1 MLCHSKISEIT
12 PNLTIKMFTNL
23 STRQLNYLVC
33 TSLFLF
39 SLNTNSEASLPE
51 SLSIEV
57 KDVIEWDTTSGQ
69 TYQLQKSTT
78 SGVWNDEGSLGQGD
92 GHSVQHE
99 LHTLEPGA
107 EYRLVK
113 TMNVPVNHATNWD
126 DFASSEI
133 PGAEVSGENNDIF
146 NLPNG
151 SVEWDGFYNTL
162 TSIYPL
168 KFTNGGSITFTAY
181 VQGGGDAHIFFR
193 FEKDPYPEIEP
204 YFNIGDSEVTWQD
217 QAGSTA
223 TKSMPSW
230 PSSNSAI
237 KISGGTPTNYTINI
251 PSQGSN
257 TFSSL
262 VLYIVENETPIVLQD
277 ILVTDDQTVAGG
289 QEIESLSTEMITEV
303 SWPSLNGVE
312 YDVMESSNLVD
323 WSDAGTD
330 VLGDG
335 STKTVTMTM
344 DQASRF
350 IRVIRPDYELFAP
363 SDPSTQ
369 PSLIENALNLA
380 WNPSTTPTVVGYR
393 VYYGTEQNNLNQT
406 IDVPDGNSVTIENL
420 IPETTYFFAVVSIDI
435 NDEQSDLTAAQV
447 SGEASTITLVPLYNE
462 ETDLEAPSVTTEHA
476 LVTIG
481 SDRGRLRH
489 AREGQFQLYDQYA
502 SAYWDGRAYYYE
514 IIDRVGY
521 DSNQGGNW
529 SSEWDDTIT
538 INMITQYPLNSDYHT
553 GAAEMRTF
561 HLSMAVYRWNF
572 DAIDENSY
580 GRRKIDGTLEFHNPT
595 YDSEGNMTTNY
606 LPANAPL
613 HYYTHTLKPSDAL
626 TGPMGIG
633 DTFEIEL
640 SQFGLPTNIGGQANY
655 YATAFLYKVGTGLLP
670 WYGEGNS
677 LTATPLPTSAKLG
690 GGITQHTPYSNEP
703 YHAFKQM
710 AYNLSY
716 NNGQKFMDGR
726 RLHHTDFSDGSHSE
740 LGNIIFAEHTNEL
753 GPKFV
758 NASCVE
764 CHTNNG
770 RAIPNKPGDLMNKS
784 IVRVGLDSSGTH
796 HDTFGSVLQ
805 VAGSDKEMLAYRD
818 NYEII
823 EGEYGDGTSYTLRKP
838 KYSFSGNTPDFYSVR
853 SAPQLVGLGL
863 LEAIDENR
871 IISLS
876 NSQNQDNDKIKGKY
890 NIIEDPFGEYRIGRF
905 GYKASKASVTHHIA
919 SALNTDMGVTTNI
932 YPTIDFEE
940 LQPGVTP
947 TIEVSDEELDL
958 MYRYVALLAVMPQRE
973 FNDTAVIQGK
983 ELFNQANCVV
993 CHVETHVTSQYHPL
1007 TELRNQ
1013 TIHPYTDLLLH
1024 DMGPGL
1030 ADNMGEGLASGSEWR
1045 TAPLWNIGYTE
1056 GVSGY
1061 PGTKDH
1067 YNQIGAYVGVPSEG
1081 EAYLHDGRARTL
1093 EEAIL
1098 WHGGE
1103 AEASKEAFKTMS
1115 ASDRSK
1121 LITFL
1126 KSL

>member
-1 MLCHSKISEIT
+1 MKPTHSIQSFAY
-12 PNLTIKMFTNL
+12 LTLAGLAFL
-23 STRQLNYLVC
+23 SLKPQL
-33 TSLFLF
+33 
-39 SLNTNSEASLPE
+39 EASLPE
-51 SLSIEV
+51 SLTIEV
-57 KDVIEWDTTSGQ
+57 KNVLQWDTSSGQ
-69 TYQLQKSTT
+69 TYQLQKSTNVNSWENIAT
-78 SGVWNDEGSLGQGD
+78 AGESSGNQ
-92 GHSVQHE
+92 VQHE
-99 LHTLEPGA
+99 IATLESGA
-107 EYRLVK
+107 QYRVVK
-113 TMNVPVNHATNWD
+113 TTEGHENELAIWSA
-126 DFASSEI
+126 FAD
-133 PGAEVSGENNDIF
+133 SGSTVDGTNNDIF
-146 NLPNG
+146 EYPTG
-151 SVEWDGFYNTL
+151 AQPWAGFANDATGM
-162 TSIYPL
+162 YPL
-168 KFTNGGSITFTAY
+168 TFSNGGTINFTAA
-181 VQGGGDAHIFFR
+181 VEDGGTAHIYFR
-193 FEKDPYPEIEP
+193 FEANVYPHVDPH
-204 YFNIGDSEVTWQD
+204 FNVGENTWTGDRNNMPSNYAYKIT
-217 QAGSTA
+217 GST
-223 TKSMPSW
+223 
-230 PSSNSAI
+230 
-237 KISGGTPTNYTINI
+237 PTEYSINI
-251 PSQGSN
+251 PSQGNN
-257 TFSSL
+257 TFNSL
-262 VLYIVENETPIVLQD
+262 VWYIIERDKPVILQNVR
-277 ILVTDDQTVAGG
+277 ITDDSTVTGE
-289 QEIESLSTEMITEV
+289 QEIETLSPEMITEV
-303 SWPSLNGVE
+303 SWSTFNGVE

-323 WSDAGTD
+323 WSDSGTD

-363 SDPSTQ
+363 TNPSTQ
-369 PSLIENALNLA
+369 PSIIENALNLT

-393 VYYGTEQNNLNQT
+393 VYYGTNYNNLNQT
-406 IDVPDGNSVTIENL
+406 IDVSDGNSVTIENL
-420 IPETTYFFAVVSIDI
+420 IPETTYFFAVVSINI

-447 SGEASTITLVPLYNE
+447 SGEAELLSFVPLFNE
-462 ETDLEAPSVTTEHA
+462 DTDLEEPSVTTENA

-538 INMITQYPLNSDYHT
+538 INMITQYPLISDYHM

-561 HLSMAVYRWNF
+561 HLSMAVYNWNF
-572 DAIDENSY
+572 DAIAESSY

-606 LPANAPL
+606 LPNDEPL

-640 SQFGLPTNIGGQANY
+640 SQFGLPVTIGGQANY
-655 YATAFLYKVGTGLLP
+655 YATAFLYKVGTGMLP
-670 WYGEGNS
+670 WYGEGNN
-677 LTATPLPTSAKLG
+677 LTATPLPISAKLG

-740 LGNIIFAEHTNEL
+740 PYNIIFAEHTNEL

-770 RAIPNKPGDLMNKS
+770 RAIPNDPGELMNKS
-784 IVRVGLDSSGTH
+784 IVRVGLDSSGSH
-796 HDTFGSVLQ
+796 HDTLGSVLQ
-805 VAGSDKEMLAYRD
+805 VAGSNKEMLAYRD

-823 EGEYGDGTSYTLRKP
+823 EGKYGDETSYTLRKP
-838 KYSFSGNTPDFYSVR
+838 IYSFSGNTPDFYSVR

-876 NSQNQDNDKIKGKY
+876 NSQNQDNDTIKGKY
-890 NIIEDPFGEYRIGRF
+890 NIIEDPFGNPRVGRF

-932 YPTIDFEE
+932 YPTTDFEE

-973 FNDTAVIQGK
+973 FNDVDVILGK

-1061 PGTKDH
+1061 PGGKDH
-1067 YNQIGAYVGVPSEG
+1067 YNQTGSYVGVPSEG

-1103 AEASKEAFKTMS
+1103 AEASKEAFRTMS

>member
-1 MLCHSKISEIT
+1 MNPTFSIQSFAHLIVAGLI
-12 PNLTIKMFTNL
+12 FL
-23 STRQLNYLVC
+23 SLKPQL
-33 TSLFLF
+33 
-39 SLNTNSEASLPE
+39 EASLPE
-51 SLSIEV
+51 SLTIEV
-57 KDVIEWDTTSGQ
+57 KNVLQWNTSSEH
-69 TYQLQKSTT
+69 TYQLQRSTNANLWENIATVGQSNGNLAQYEIT
-78 SGVWNDEGSLGQGD
+78 SIEPNTAYRVEYKTNVIANETIIFDEAFGGAQITEGGD
-92 GHSVQHE
+92 GDTYYNIPSDAASWAGVAN
-99 LHTLEPGA
+99 LATNAHTL
-107 EYRLVK
+107 Y
-113 TMNVPVNHATNWD
+113 
-126 DFASSEI
+126 
-133 PGAEVSGENNDIF
+133 
-146 NLPNG
+146 
-151 SVEWDGFYNTL
+151 
-162 TSIYPL
+162 
-168 KFTNGGSITFTAY
+168 FTEEGSITFTAY
-181 VQGGGDAHIFFR
+181 VPDGGDAHIYFR
-193 FEKDPYPEIEP
+193 FERLPHPDVVP
-204 YFNIGDSEVTWQD
+204 YFNVGSDGEIWQD
-217 QAGSTA
+217 ANGSQ
-223 TKSMPSW
+223 
-230 PSSNSAI
+230 PSSTNSAI
-237 KISGGTPTNYTINI
+237 RISGSTPQDYTVSI
-251 PSQGSN
+251 PPQGNN
-257 TFSSL
+257 TFSSFIFYIIEKDKEV
-262 VLYIVENETPIVLQD
+262 VLRNVKVW
-277 ILVTDDQTVAGG
+277 DDGTNPGQTVH
-289 QEIESLSTEMITEV
+289 QEISPVMITEV

-323 WSDAGTD
+323 WSDFGTD

-335 STKTVTMTM
+335 STKSITMTM

-350 IRVIRPDYELFAP
+350 IRVIEPEYELFAP
-363 SDPSTQ
+363 TNLSTR
-369 PSLIENALNLA
+369 PTLIENALNLT

-393 VYYGTEQNNLNQT
+393 VFYGTEQNALNES

-420 IPETTYFFAVVSIDI
+420 TPDTTYYFAVIAINI
-435 NDEQSDLTAAQV
+435 NDDVTDLTAAPQV
-447 SGEASTITLVPLYNE
+447 SGEPGTVTFVPLYNE

-538 INMITQYPLNSDYHT
+538 INMITQYPLTN

-561 HLSMAVYRWNF
+561 HLAAAVYDYNF
-572 DAIDENSY
+572 DATGNVTPDTRSY

-595 YDSEGNMTTNY
+595 YEDGVMVTNP
-606 LPANAPL
+606 LNNNAPL
-613 HYYTHTLKPSDAL
+613 HYYTHTLVPSHPK

-633 DTFEIEL
+633 DTFEIEM
-640 SQFGLPTNIGGQANY
+640 SQFGLPVNIGGQENY
-655 YATAFLYKVGTGLLP
+655 YATAFLYKVGTGMLP

-740 LGNIIFAEHTNEL
+740 PGNIYFAEHTNEL

-770 RAIPNKPGDLMNKS
+770 RAIPNDPDELMNKS
-784 IVRVGLDSSGTH
+784 IVRVGLDSNGSH
-796 HDTFGSVLQ
+796 HDTLGSVLQ
-805 VAGSDKEMLAYRD
+805 IAGSNKEMLAYRD

-823 EGEYGDGTSYTLRKP
+823 EGQYGDGTNYTLRKP
-838 KYSFSGNTPDFYSVR
+838 IYSFSGDTPNFYSVR

-876 NSQNQDNDKIKGKY
+876 NEQNQDNDSITGKY

-905 GYKASKASVTHHIA
+905 GYKASKATLTHHIA

-940 LQPGVTP
+940 LQAGVIP

-973 FNDTAVIQGK
+973 FNDELVIDGK
-983 ELFNQANCVV
+983 ELFNQAGCVV

-1061 PGTKDH
+1061 PGGKYH
-1067 YNQIGAYVGVPSEG
+1067 YNQTGDYIGVPSEG

-1103 AEASKEAFKTMS
+1103 AEASKEAFRTMS
-1115 ASDRSK
+1115 VSDRSK